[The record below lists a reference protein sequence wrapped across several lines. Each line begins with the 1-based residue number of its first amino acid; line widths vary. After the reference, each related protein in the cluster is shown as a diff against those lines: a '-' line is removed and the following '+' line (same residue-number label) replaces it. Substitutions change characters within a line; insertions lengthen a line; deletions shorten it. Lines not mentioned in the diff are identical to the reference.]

1 MTRLGFVLNRR
12 WAMYLA
18 IAVLFAVACVLLSR
32 WQWARLDE
40 VKAANALVAENWDRA
55 PVPLTDVLADREQWQ
70 RLNTWTP
77 VVLEG
82 EYLEH
87 EQLLVRNRPLNG
99 QPGFDV
105 LTPLRL
111 ADGSVFVVDRGW
123 VPTGEAQDEP
133 DAVPA
138 PPPGTVSV
146 VVRLRAGEPTLPGR
160 SAPEGQVA
168 TVHLPTIADRIGAP
182 TWVNAYGILESERPA
197 PQDER
202 PIAMQRPPQ
211 DEGPH
216 LSYALQWIAFGV
228 MAFIG
233 LGWAVRTEYRLRNA
247 DDPRVRRQRERRER
261 RREERGPTDAEI
273 EDSLLDAER

>member
-1 MTRLGFVLNRR
+1 MSRLGFVLNRR

-18 IAVLFAVACVLLSR
+18 VAVLFAVACLLLSR

-40 VKAANALVAENWDRA
+40 AKAANALVADNWDRE
-55 PVPLTDVLADREQWQ
+55 PVPLTDVLTERDQWR
-70 RLNTWTP
+70 RLDTWTP

-82 EYLEH
+82 EYLER

-99 QPGFDV
+99 QPGFEV

-123 VPTGEAQDEP
+123 VPTGEAQDAP

-138 PPPGTVSV
+138 PPSGPVTVV
-146 VVRLRAGEPTLPGR
+146 ARLKAGEPTLPGR

-168 TVHLPTIADRIGAP
+168 TVHLPTVADRIGAP
-182 TWVNAYGILESERPA
+182 TWVNAYGILESEQPA
-197 PQDER
+197 PPEDR
-202 PIAMQRPPQ
+202 PIAMQRPPA

-247 DDPRVRRQRERRER
+247 DDPRVQRQREHRER
-261 RREERGPTDAEI
+261 RREERGPSDAEI